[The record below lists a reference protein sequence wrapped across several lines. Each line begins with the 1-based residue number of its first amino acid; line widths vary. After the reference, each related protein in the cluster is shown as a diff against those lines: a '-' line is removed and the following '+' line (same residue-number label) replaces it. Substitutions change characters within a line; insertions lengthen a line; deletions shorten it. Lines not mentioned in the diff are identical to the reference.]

1 MHTPRLLE
9 EEKEGDGKEDLEEE
23 EEINSPWNLGLLL
36 CFLCL
41 VPPRSPPA
49 GKPSPATLVL
59 FTPLTR
65 SATLC
70 LFKLLSIFF

>member
-9 EEKEGDGKEDLEEE
+9 EEKEEGDGEEDREEE
-23 EEINSPWNLGLLL
+23 EEINSPWNLDLLL

-41 VPPRSPPA
+41 VRPRSPPA

-59 FTPLTR
+59 SLL
-65 SATLC
+65 LC
-70 LFKLLSIFF
+70 YTVFI